1 MICCGEMKIPEH
13 QQLQQPGCP
22 KPVFRKQKN
31 TATLTRVADPTSLMQ
46 RALAN
51 PGSLSPGDVLQLQR
65 TVGNRA
71 VGKLLSLG
79 NAVPRETGRQ
89 GAPDAG
95 DKRAG
100 NPKDPEVVQCMISTE
115 KHPKE
120 VYMPDN
126 TSTGGE
132 FGKSLEVLLGNH
144 TIKKSSWDHFRRYE
158 AFPDAR
164 WRIPPTALEKW
175 ASANLGRGINQ
186 EDRQAPPDYRT
197 DDVEPET
204 IGAVR
209 AQFENQEKVY
219 RYSNK
224 DLIKYG
230 ANDRGENL
238 LLLNQ
243 DMREAG
249 DALPQNPV
257 AGTTC
262 VIQALNSFNINV
274 PGGNQH
280 SVAAWHQ
287 YCRQNDIDYRTDSHI
302 IRLYVGV
309 LGYSLVH
316 NRVSAWNDIPWE
328 ELGNGNYLISSY
340 PAGAP
345 AGAQVGH
352 MVGAVVQGGNISA
365 VHDQQNLTASQLD
378 EDFEGDNVYV
388 RYIYKM

>member
-1 MICCGEMKIPEH
+1 MKIPEH
-13 QQLQQPGCP
+13 QQLQQPERS

-31 TATLTRVADPTSLMQ
+31 TAALTRVADPTSLIQ
-46 RALAN
+46 RALAS

-71 VGKLLSLG
+71 VGRLLSPG

-89 GAPDAG
+89 EAPDIG

-100 NPKDPEVVQCMISTE
+100 NSADPEVVQCMISTE

-132 FGKSLEVLLGNH
+132 FGKSLEVLLGDH
-144 TIKKSSWDHFRRYE
+144 IIRKSSWDHFRRYE
-158 AFPDAR
+158 AFPDAK
-164 WRIPPTALEKW
+164 WTIPRTALEEW
-175 ASANLGRGINQ
+175 TSANLGKGINQ

-204 IGAVR
+204 IGEVKT
-209 AQFENQEKVY
+209 QFEDQEKVY
-219 RYSNK
+219 RYGSK
-224 DLIKYG
+224 DLISYG
-230 ANDRGENL
+230 SNDRGEKL
-238 LLLNQ
+238 LLLNP

-249 DALPQNPV
+249 DPLPQNP
-257 AGTTC
+257 AGGTTC
-262 VIQALNSFNINV
+262 VIQALNSFNVNV

-280 SVAAWHQ
+280 SVAAWHH
-287 YCRQNDIDYRTDSHI
+287 YCRENGIDYRTDSHI

-309 LGYSLVH
+309 LGYSLVN
-316 NRVSAWNDIPWE
+316 NRVSAWNGIPWGK
-328 ELGNGNYLISSY
+328 LGNGSYLVSSC
-340 PAGAP
+340 PTGAP
-345 AGAQVGH
+345 SGSQVGH

-378 EDFEGDNVYV
+378 EDFKGGNVYV